1 MLDVIL
7 STLSY
12 TALTFV
18 AAVGILQICALRA
31 GLDGL
36 AWPIGL
42 RYKYIGYFLAT
53 LLVGAFLGGMFLSP
67 LIEPPSPPLVLAA
80 IVVAFALALLLAILG
95 AALRLRWKRRRER
108 FPPSMGKPVEL
119 GPLRAVLYQPEQ
131 EGPVPGICLLPDPTS
146 PDDDL
151 GALVRS
157 LVWGGIAVL
166 LFDWRSLEEAD
177 RLTLQGL
184 MAVGIS
190 YLARWPEIDAKRVG
204 LVGVGLG
211 GDLALRTAAMD
222 PGVAAVLAIEPV
234 LSSQR
239 PWSGLEALSTL
250 SWFEARRR
258 TRRWKQSALVAGLDA
273 LRAIPSVAPRMA
285 AVIVGCE
292 GESEVVDRA
301 DIIRTDATCSLKP
314 AAHPGAVELAT
325 EWFKEHLA

>member
-1 MLDVIL
+1 M
-7 STLSY
+7 
-12 TALTFV
+12 
-18 AAVGILQICALRA
+18 Q
-31 GLDGL
+31 
-36 AWPIGL
+36 
-42 RYKYIGYFLAT
+42 
-53 LLVGAFLGGMFLSP
+53 AFF
-67 LIEPPSPPLVLAA
+67 
-80 IVVAFALALLLAILG
+80 
-95 AALRLRWKRRRER
+95 
-108 FPPSMGKPVEL
+108 
-119 GPLRAVLYQPEQ
+119 YQPAGD
-131 EGPVPGICLLPDPTS
+131 GPAPGLCLLPDPTA
-146 PDDDL
+146 PVDDL
-151 GALVRS
+151 SALVRS

-166 LFDWRSLEEAD
+166 LFDWRSVEEAD

-204 LVGVGLG
+204 LVGAGLG

>member
-1 MLDVIL
+1 MPDVIL
-7 STLSY
+7 SILSY
-12 TALTFV
+12 AALTFV
-18 AAVGILQICALRA
+18 ATVGILQICALRA

-42 RYKYIGYFLAT
+42 RLKYIGYFVGT
-53 LLVGAFLGGMFLSP
+53 LLVGAFLGGVLLRP
-67 LIEPPSPPLVLAA
+67 LIEPPSPLLVAA
-80 IVVAFALALLLAILG
+80 STVIAVALALLFAILG
-95 AALRLRWKRRRER
+95 AALRLRWKRFRQR

-119 GPLRAVLYQPEQ
+119 GPLRAVLYQPEG
-131 EGPVPGICLLPDPTS
+131 EGPVPGICLLPDPTA

-151 GALVRS
+151 SALVRS

-166 LFDWRSLEEAD
+166 LFDWRSVEEAD

-190 YLARWPEIDAKRVG
+190 YLARWPEIDEKRVG

-234 LSSQR
+234 LSPQR

-258 TRRWKQSALVAGLDA
+258 MRRWKQSALVLGLDA
-273 LRAIPSVAPRMA
+273 LGAVPCIAPRQA
-285 AVIVGCE
+285 AIIVGCP
-292 GESEVVDRA
+292 GESEVVDKA
-301 DIIRTDATCSLKP
+301 DIIRTDVTCSLTP
-314 AAHPGAVELAT
+314 AAHTAAVELAT